1 MPDPSAPDQLP
12 GLIDS
17 LTTGLL
23 WLDDSLRFRYVNPAA
38 KTLLDL
44 DGQLTK
50 SEAVAKVLAGND
62 GLFAILERVRSTRE
76 TVTQRELLL
85 DVGLP
90 DTRHQVTVDCTV
102 TALSEREKIPEL
114 LVELVPLDRHM
125 RISHEAGLT
134 QQSGINRALA
144 RALAH
149 EIKNPLGGIR
159 AAAQL
164 LERKLPQP
172 KMAEYTQVI
181 VSEVDRLAALLDN
194 LLGPMRPSTPVE
206 VNLHELLDHVAR
218 LMGAGAGPK
227 ILRDYDP
234 SLPELMLD
242 RDQLV
247 QALLNLAKNAG
258 EAAGADGRVTFRTRS
273 LRQFTLNGVRHRL
286 MACADIED
294 DGPGIPPDIRPKLFM
309 PLTSSKPQGS
319 GLGLSI
325 AQELV
330 SRQGGLIEY
339 QSRPGCTV
347 FSVLLPVEAAHA
359 PASA

>member
-1 MPDPSAPDQLP
+1 MPDLSARAQLP
-12 GLIDS
+12 GFTDS

-23 WLDDSLRFRYVNPAA
+23 WLDDFLRFRYVNPAA

-44 DGQLTK
+44 DGQLIR
-50 SEAVAKVLAGND
+50 SEPVAKALAGND
-62 GLFAILERVRSTRE
+62 TFFAILERVRSTRE

-90 DTRHQVTVDCTV
+90 DTRHKVTVDCTV
-102 TALSEREKIPEL
+102 TALSESEEIPEL
-114 LVELVPLDRHM
+114 LVELIPLDRHM
-125 RISHEAGLT
+125 RISHEAGLA

-172 KMAEYTQVI
+172 KMAEYTRVI
-181 VSEVDRLAALLDN
+181 VSEVDRLAALVDK
-194 LLGPMRPSTPVE
+194 LLGPARPATPVE

-218 LMGAGAGPK
+218 LMGEGAGPK

-242 RDQLV
+242 RDQIV

-294 DGPGIPPDIRPKLFM
+294 DGPGIPPDVRPKLFM

-339 QSRPGCTV
+339 TSRPGCTV
-347 FSVLLPVEAAHA
+347 FSVLLPVEAADAH
-359 PASA
+359 ASA

>member
-1 MPDPSAPDQLP
+1 MPDPSALGQLT
-12 GLIDS
+12 GLTDN

-23 WLDDSLRFRYVNPAA
+23 WLDDFLRLRYVNPAA
-38 KTLLDL
+38 KILLDL
-44 DGQLTK
+44 DGQLARL
-50 SEAVAKVLAGND
+50 EAIAKVLAGND
-62 GLFAILERVRSTRE
+62 ELFAILERVRSTRE

-90 DTRHQVTVDCTV
+90 ATRHKVTVDCTV
-102 TALSEREKIPEL
+102 TAVSECEKNPEL

-125 RISHEAGLT
+125 RISHEAGLA

-164 LERKLPQP
+164 LERKLIQP
-172 KMAEYTQVI
+172 KLAEYTQVI
-181 VSEVDRLAALLDN
+181 VSEVDRLAALVDN
-194 LLGPMRPSTPVE
+194 LLGPTRPSKPVE

-218 LMGAGAGPK
+218 LMGEVAGPK

-242 RDQLV
+242 RDQIV
-247 QALLNLAKNAG
+247 QALLNLAKNAR
-258 EAAGADGRVTFRTRS
+258 EAASADGCVTFRTRS

-286 MACADIED
+286 MVCADIED

-359 PASA
+359 HASV

>member
-1 MPDPSAPDQLP
+1 MPDLSARAQLP
-12 GLIDS
+12 GFTDS

-23 WLDDSLRFRYVNPAA
+23 WLDDFLRFRYVNPAA

-44 DGQLTK
+44 DGQLIR
-50 SEAVAKVLAGND
+50 SEPVAKALAGND
-62 GLFAILERVRSTRE
+62 TFFAILERVRSTRE

-90 DTRHQVTVDCTV
+90 DTRHKVTVDCTV
-102 TALSEREKIPEL
+102 TALSESEEIPEL
-114 LVELVPLDRHM
+114 LVELIPLDRHM
-125 RISHEAGLT
+125 RISHEAGLA

-172 KMAEYTQVI
+172 KMAEYTRVI
-181 VSEVDRLAALLDN
+181 VSEVDRLAALVDK
-194 LLGPMRPSTPVE
+194 LLGPARPATPVE
-206 VNLHELLDHVAR
+206 VNLHALLDHVAR
-218 LMGAGAGPK
+218 LMGEGAGPK

-242 RDQLV
+242 RDQIV

-294 DGPGIPPDIRPKLFM
+294 DGPGIPPDVRPKLFM

-339 QSRPGCTV
+339 TSRPGCTV
-347 FSVLLPVEAAHA
+347 FSVLLPVEAADAH
-359 PASA
+359 ASA